1 VKTGHNK
8 HEGNQLFRA
17 ERLTEFC
24 DPGNEQSGIQKKGN
38 FFSRLETVVKK
49 SSTSWS

>member
-8 HEGNQLFRA
+8 HEGNQLFGA

-24 DPGNEQSGIQKKGN
+24 DSGNEQSDLKEKG
-38 FFSRLETVVKK
+38 
-49 SSTSWS
+49 